1 MNAPLFKDHCIGP
14 SLYWTSRS
22 AFLCISRHM
31 SKEILEFQFL
41 LEQTR
46 QKRKI
51 YNYDSFLSFLFF
63 NFWLR
68 FYIVVLG
75 IVFFKASFTSSNF
88 YLDFHFPFFVRT
100 FIALFYSDL
109 SFSIRLSI
117 WISIL
122 VSIWVSIQ
130 VSISWHFGFLP
141 IFLFLYDDRKWICN
155 IYVYVLC
162 TYIGPQKLNSRTCN

>member
-1 MNAPLFKDHCIGP
+1 MDKLLSF
-14 SLYWTSRS
+14 
-22 AFLCISRHM
+22 
-31 SKEILEFQFL
+31 FL
-41 LEQTR
+41 LASL
-46 QKRKI
+46 
-51 YNYDSFLSFLFF
+51 YDSFLSFLFF
-63 NFWLR
+63 IFWLR

-75 IVFFKASFTSSNF
+75 IVFFFKASFTSSNF

-155 IYVYVLC
+155 IYICVCVVYLYRASK
-162 TYIGPQKLNSRTCN
+162 TQL